1 MTKLFLAVLCC
12 YTVAGCSSS
21 SSTSEDSAG
30 ALLTGVFLD
39 SAVAGIS
46 YRTDTQSGTTNT
58 DGEFTYLSG
67 ESVTFSIGSLELPTV
82 NASAVVTPL
91 NMSVTGA
98 ANDNVTVNVATLLQ
112 SLDVDGNANN
122 GIEISP
128 QASAAATPINFEVSP
143 ELFAQDQSVVNLI
156 ANSGSENSSLID
168 VAEARDHLEETV
180 STFSGSKYLVYTS
193 NLVNTGDGVLVSEG
207 KATFR
212 VSSDSNNNSG
222 VFVVAL
228 PKGDSDTI
236 SMKVRFASESV
247 FVPDGDSRVTVSGYF
262 FNGLSDGGIASD
274 DGGVAGD
281 VQVRL
286 SMRNRSDGTRDVL
299 ACATMRNVDGSTV
312 PATIETEDGDMDG
325 CAGIGWFFE
334 YDTEYEVGVG
344 VDRISNEIIFSLN
357 DDVRRYAS
365 TLNMYS
371 AYDPRQTI
379 WVGARGVG
387 AKTTVEFSDIS
398 TDVFSDTSLEE
409 LVVN

>member
-1 MTKLFLAVLCC
+1 MAKLFFAALCC
-12 YTVAGCSSS
+12 FTLASCSSS
-21 SSTSEDSAG
+21 SSTPEDSEG
-30 ALLTGVFLD
+30 VPLTGVFLD
-39 SAVAGIS
+39 SAVAGLS
-46 YRTDTQSGTTNT
+46 YRTDTQTGTTNIA
-58 DGEFTYLSG
+58 GEFTYLPG
-67 ESVTFSIGSLELPTV
+67 ESVTFSIGSVELPTV
-82 NASAVVTPL
+82 TASAVVTPL

-112 SLDVDGNANN
+112 SLDVDGNVDN

-143 ELFAQDQSVVNLI
+143 ELFSQDQSVVNLV

-168 VAEARDHLEETV
+168 VIDARKHLEETV
-180 STFSGSKYLVYTS
+180 STFSGSKYLVFTN
-193 NLVNTGDGVLVSEG
+193 NLVNADDGVLVSEG
-207 KATFR
+207 NATFR
-212 VSSDSNNNSG
+212 VASDSNNNSG

-228 PKGDSDTI
+228 PKGNSNSI
-236 SMKVRFASESV
+236 SMKVRFSSESV
-247 FVPDGDSRVTVSGYF
+247 FVPDGDSRVTISGYF
-262 FNGLSDGGIASD
+262 FNGLSDEGVASN

-344 VDRISNEIIFSLN
+344 VDRSTNEIIFTLN

-371 AYDPRQTI
+371 ANDPRQTI
-379 WVGARGVG
+379 WVGARGAG
-387 AKTTVEFSDIS
+387 AKTTVEFTAITTDI
-398 TDVFSDTSLEE
+398 FSDTSLEE
-409 LVVN
+409 LAVK